1 MATNSHFSDFTD
13 RRRKIPNLDP
23 PTGIFGNHRRRL
35 FKYEFVSLDPRL
47 ESRKSAMDISFTLGS
62 NEEADHVKILQSCN
76 GLLLCIGSGSH
87 AFYYVYNPFTNMS
100 KRLPPNSHDDSIL
113 HATGVFRWPLILQN
127 HVTTKWCNF
136 LHAYMLN
143 LKFKFTLQRQAIGA
157 CAGTGDDIESEEFTI
172 YEMAKGCPVW
182 TVRDDLAIQRIYLY
196 EMMKGYSVWSVRY
209 LVNIEQLMNPLLEGW
224 SIRTSVWS
232 ICLVEEEE
240 DAFVVINLSGKVAY
254 TNLISKTNTEI
265 FDIGSNQM
273 DDDDDADDAVLF
285 IPPFEVDPNLYEF
298 IPSLA
303 SVRLSVFV
311 KWYLEFDVK
320 IRPLGV
326 AGLSNA

>member
-1 MATNSHFSDFTD
+1 MANFPRLQELAAAGNSNNLTD
-13 RRRKIPNLDP
+13 VMSISSLMLSVSSQDSCPQTQCLRTVGAKEDDS
-23 PTGIFGNHRRRL
+23 GN
-35 FKYEFVSLDPRL
+35 PRL

-76 GLLLCIGSGSH
+76 GLLLWKELSYSLFGG
-87 AFYYVYNPFTNMS
+87 
-100 KRLPPNSHDDSIL
+100 REDE
-113 HATGVFRWPLILQN
+113 
-127 HVTTKWCNF
+127 
-136 LHAYMLN
+136 
-143 LKFKFTLQRQAIGA
+143 
-157 CAGTGDDIESEEFTI
+157 DIESEEFIFT
-172 YEMAKGCPVW
+172 EMAKGCPVW